1 MFDFDLL
8 KNLACACAP
17 SGFES
22 SVCEIIISRLR
33 NAGIRAS
40 LSPDGSVAVVI
51 PSGTSSSG
59 KLMLQA
65 HTDEVGFMVK
75 SHTDSG
81 FLKLAP
87 LGIRDSRL
95 LTGRRVTVMGKNG
108 PLHGFIGAVP
118 IHLSKDGK
126 KIPAYS
132 DLYVD
137 IGAETK
143 EEAEKLVRIGAFGCF
158 EPNFEYFGSNNG
170 YVKSKAL
177 SSRAACA
184 VLLETA
190 RHFASHDNSLPYDL
204 YFAFSPRGKL
214 NLSGGSAL
222 YSRLSPDAVISLTA
236 FEVPTD
242 SSIVSQVGV
251 AVPLL
256 EEKYALDPSLSL
268 QLRSAF
274 SSAELLYETAPTSS
288 KEECEYDLIR
298 LKSVGARLA
307 EIKLPV
313 KNRNTA
319 CELMNIEMISS
330 ASRTLISALSQI
342 KF

>member
-126 KIPAYS
+126 RFLHTVIFTWILELKP
-132 DLYVD
+132 
-137 IGAETK
+137 K
-143 EEAEKLVRIGAFGCF
+143 KKLKSSSESELSVVLSLILSISVQITGT
-158 EPNFEYFGSNNG
+158 SN
-170 YVKSKAL
+170 
-177 SSRAACA
+177 
-184 VLLETA
+184 
-190 RHFASHDNSLPYDL
+190 P
-204 YFAFSPRGKL
+204 
-214 NLSGGSAL
+214 
-222 YSRLSPDAVISLTA
+222 RLSAAEPLVPCFLKQQDISLHMTILYH
-236 FEVPTD
+236 TTYT
-242 SSIVSQVGV
+242 
-251 AVPLL
+251 L
-256 EEKYALDPSLSL
+256 PSL
-268 QLRSAF
+268 R
-274 SSAELLYETAPTSS
+274 E
-288 KEECEYDLIR
+288 
-298 LKSVGARLA
+298 
-307 EIKLPV
+307 
-313 KNRNTA
+313 
-319 CELMNIEMISS
+319 
-330 ASRTLISALSQI
+330 AS
-342 KF
+342 